1 MTVLHTSPP
10 LSESPKMT
18 PLDAALT
25 GRLRSVAA
33 RVRRYVLIEGCA
45 WTLSFL
51 LVVGFIQFLL
61 DYGTRGL
68 QLSMR
73 AVILALIVLGAGML
87 TWRRIVTPLRKRIG
101 LADIAKLVERKYP
114 ELSSLLISAVRFA
127 SGEVGPEASNSR
139 DLMRQVI
146 GQAQRRAES
155 IDVHKVLNPTRALWS
170 MLALV
175 LGLLAIG
182 GISTWAP
189 DMMGRWFARNVLL
202 QEVEWPRRTHLIVEL
217 EGDELIG
224 ARGDD
229 VVIQAYATG
238 VQPRV
243 VEIIY
248 ETVSGV
254 NGRETMVTVGS
265 RDNYGYRYT
274 LKNAQEDLEFYLI
287 GGDDQTRRFRLHL
300 HDRPHVTETEIHI
313 RPPAYTRLEAVDLA
327 DGERTARILP
337 GSKVTVRIQTNKA
350 ITRATLMADRDVV
363 AEAVAGEDG
372 HSVTWIPTETHTYHF
387 ALMDEVG
394 LDNRRPVRI
403 SLRVKEDDPPRVRI
417 KLIGAGDMI
426 TASAVLP
433 IELEFT
439 DTYGLATAE
448 LHYTITRPEAVTSSI
463 ELPTFKPHTTTFATS
478 LRWAVA
484 TASVA
489 PGDTL
494 VLSASASDFNDVT
507 GPGFAEALEISLRVV
522 TDEELAAE
530 LARRE
535 QEYRLDF
542 ERLIDSQ
549 EQVRSGLLTVYRQLQ
564 NAEMTDAVVS
574 RLASLERRARSIAGA
589 VNVIRQQFE
598 KILAEMTI
606 NELAT
611 AEEKKRLSEG
621 IVAPLTELAKRDLVS
636 GADAIRRWSRAGA
649 GENVDQ
655 IDPQQAAI
663 LVKMRTVLE
672 NMVQWEGYQEV
683 VGMLRDLIRIQ
694 QQLRQETQEAL
705 EDQASDIFDD

>member
-1 MTVLHTSPP
+1 MTILQTTQP
-10 LSESPKMT
+10 LSASPKMT

-45 WTLSFL
+45 WILSFL
-51 LVVGFIQFLL
+51 MVTGLIQFLL

-73 AVILALIVLGAGML
+73 AVILALILVGAGML

-101 LADIAKLVERKYP
+101 LADIAKLVERQYP

-127 SGEVGPEASNSR
+127 SGDVGPEASNSR
-139 DLMRQVI
+139 DLMNQVI
-146 GQAQRRAES
+146 GQAHRRAES
-155 IDVHKVLNPTRALWS
+155 IDVHKVLDSKRVLWS
-170 MLALV
+170 MLLLV
-175 LGLLAIG
+175 VGLFAIG
-182 GISTWAP
+182 GVTTWAP
-189 DMMGRWFARNVLL
+189 DMMGRWFARNVML
-202 QEVEWPRRTHLIVEL
+202 QEVAWPRRTHLIVDL

-229 VVIQAYATG
+229 VIIQAYATG

-243 VEIIY
+243 VEIAY

-254 NGRETMVTVGS
+254 DGRETMVTVGS
-265 RDNYGYRYT
+265 KDNYGYRYT
-274 LKNAQEDLEFYLI
+274 LKNAKEDLEFYLI
-287 GGDDQTRRFRLHL
+287 GGDDQTERFRVRL
-300 HDRPHVTETEIHI
+300 HDRPHVTETAIHI
-313 RPPAYTRLEAVDLA
+313 LPPAYTRLDAIELS
-327 DGERTARILP
+327 DGERTAQILP
-337 GSKVTVRIQTNKA
+337 GSTVTLRVKTNKPV
-350 ITRATLMADRDVV
+350 TRVTLMADRELV
-363 AEAVAGEDG
+363 AEAVADG
-372 HSVTWIPTETHTYHF
+372 DRHTVTWVPTETHTYHF
-387 ALMDEVG
+387 SLRDEVG
-394 LDNRRPVRI
+394 LENRRPVRI
-403 SLRVKEDDPPRVRI
+403 SLRVKEDEPPRARI
-417 KLIGAGDMI
+417 KLTGAGEMI

-433 IELEFT
+433 IELEFS

-448 LHYTITRPEAVTSSI
+448 LNYMVTRPESVTSSI
-463 ELPTFKPHTTTFATS
+463 ALPTFKPNTTTFATS

-484 TASVA
+484 TASVV
-489 PGDTL
+489 PGETL

-507 GPGFAEALEISLRVV
+507 GPGFADALEISLRVV
-522 TDEELAAE
+522 TNEELAAE

-564 NAEMTDAVVS
+564 GAEMTDAMIAQ
-574 RLASLERRARSIAGA
+574 LASLERRARSIAGA

-611 AEEKKRLSEG
+611 AEEKNRLGDG

-636 GADAIRRWSRAGA
+636 AADAIRRWSRAGD
-649 GENVDQ
+649 GETADQ